1 MVATF
6 GPNLGSRQESAQ
18 ILPNIPL
25 TILQLS
31 FGGVKGNLDR
41 ESRREGRGNTPTAMM
56 LRSITAEPKQR
67 AGAKLK
73 NSVGFRY

>member
-41 ESRREGRGNTPTAMM
+41 ESQGRPWEYAHGMM

-67 AGAKLK
+67 AGA
-73 NSVGFRY
+73 N